1 MSDKLLG
8 TLLKCRGDLIGQGK
22 ICISNMLSGEADAAG
37 PDITR
42 EWHRPSVLQWPAI
55 CLTSPTALPPYFSS
69 LSPFLHKQASGA
81 HTPPLYI
88 ISIYTVCP
96 PHQQIP
102 FLQRLLSTR
111 HQGLNGSIPGPLH
124 LLPLVICAPAN
135 FCTYYAK
142 LYIH

>member
-81 HTPPLYI
+81 HTPLYI

-96 PHQQIP
+96 PPSTNPLSSAAAIHQAPRTEWVDPRP
-102 FLQRLLSTR
+102 FAPLTLSN
-111 HQGLNGSIPGPLH
+111 L
-124 LLPLVICAPAN
+124 
-135 FCTYYAK
+135 CTS
-142 LYIH
+142 